1 MRTME
6 NDFQGGWK
14 IPRPLSVLF
23 SLTSLFPSYLS
34 PLVSFPVPFL
44 YWVTLALPALA

>member
-6 NDFQGGWK
+6 NDFQGGWQ

-34 PLVSFPVPFL
+34 PLVFFPLYRL
-44 YWVTLALPALA
+44 YWFTLALPALA